1 MSFIIKLTKK
11 IIDGTMYIILEEED
25 DVHPQYRIENLT
37 DDIAVWYV
45 QKDIALLLDGKQL
58 LPMSI
63 TPFAF

>member
-1 MSFIIKLTKK
+1 MNFIIKLTKK
-11 IIDGTMYIILEEED
+11 MIDGTMYIILEEED

-63 TPFAF
+63 APFAF

>member
-1 MSFIIKLTKK
+1 MNLIIKLTKK
-11 IIDGTMYIILEEED
+11 IIDGTMYVILEEED

-63 TPFAF
+63 APFAF

>member
-1 MSFIIKLTKK
+1 MNLIIKLTKK
-11 IIDGTMYIILEEED
+11 MIDGTMYIILEEED

-63 TPFAF
+63 APFAF

>member
-1 MSFIIKLTKK
+1 MNFIIKLTKK

-45 QKDIALLLDGKQL
+45 QKDIALLLGGKQL

-63 TPFAF
+63 TSFAF

>member
-1 MSFIIKLTKK
+1 LIVKLTKK

-45 QKDIALLLDGKQL
+45 
-58 LPMSI
+58 
-63 TPFAF
+63 

>member
-58 LPMSI
+58 LPMCI

>member
-1 MSFIIKLTKK
+1 MIVKLTKK

-45 QKDIALLLDGKQL
+45 QKDVALLLDGKQL

>member
-1 MSFIIKLTKK
+1 MNLIVKLTKK

-45 QKDIALLLDGKQL
+45 QKDVALLLDGKQL